1 MPAAHTISGDCS
13 FTAHTPSPILPAI
26 LQSPTSED
34 TKVQNN
40 RPVKTAAGT
49 GLCIRSS
56 GSRAL
61 KSPSLCPAQHPLPQ
75 LPTRPAGPLEPQPRC
90 RPGLQLGP
98 GHGGV
103 GEAGGSTAAPGSRSA
118 PCPVQEGYVGVPR
131 EGVKGREKGLHTI
144 PEQASARSAGKERVS
159 RQAP

>member
-1 MPAAHTISGDCS
+1 MSLITGHPRRAHQLCCFSVSSTLCKRSYGAAAAYTSASESLGEMPAAHTISGDCS

-61 KSPSLCPAQHPLPQ
+61 KSPSLCPAQHRSVRDSYGARRFRKYQAATTWPFSLPFIH
-75 LPTRPAGPLEPQPRC
+75 PDTLEITCQ
-90 RPGLQLGP
+90 
-98 GHGGV
+98 V
-103 GEAGGSTAAPGSRSA
+103 GKLRS
-118 PCPVQEGYVGVPR
+118 
-131 EGVKGREKGLHTI
+131 
-144 PEQASARSAGKERVS
+144 
-159 RQAP
+159 